1 MDQKN
6 VTKLARLVKENRVLK
21 NYTQQELADMTG
33 ISLRSIQRI
42 ENAEVSPRLY
52 TLNVLKGC
60 LDFTVEPEQQV
71 IDISAKGSLNSQQK
85 NILSIGIAVLLFL
98 LACAFVFQSPTFPEN
113 AFELSLYVA
122 AIVGFYTIVMF
133 KIWK

>member
-1 MDQKN
+1 MDQKI
-6 VTKLARLVKENRVLK
+6 ARLVKENRVLK

-60 LDFTVEPEQQV
+60 LDFTVEPEQQ
-71 IDISAKGSLNSQQK
+71 IINISAKGPFNSQQK

>member
-6 VTKLARLVKENRVLK
+6 ITEIARLVKENRVMK

-60 LDFTVEPEQQV
+60 LDFTVEPEQHV
-71 IDISAKGSLNSQQK
+71 INITTKTPLNQQQK
-85 NILSIGIAVLLFL
+85 KILSIGIAVLLIL
-98 LACAFVFQSPTFPEN
+98 LAAAFVFQSPTFPES

-122 AIVGFYTIVMF
+122 AIVGFYTVILF
-133 KIWK
+133 RIWK

>member
-6 VTKLARLVKENRVLK
+6 VTEIARLVKENRVLK
-21 NYTQQELADMTG
+21 NYTQQELAELTG

-52 TLNVLKGC
+52 TLNILKGC
-60 LDFTVEPEQQV
+60 LAFTVEPEQQV
-71 IDISAKGSLNSQQK
+71 INISVKATLNAQQK

-98 LACAFVFQSPTFPEN
+98 LACAFVFQSSTFPEN

-122 AIVGFYTIVMF
+122 AIVGVYTIMMF
-133 KIWK
+133 RIWK

>member
-6 VTKLARLVKENRVLK
+6 ITEIARLVKENRVLK
-21 NYTQQELADMTG
+21 NYTQQELAELTG

-60 LDFTVEPEQQV
+60 LDFTVESGHQV
-71 IDISAKGSLNSQQK
+71 IDITAKASLNLQQK
-85 NILSIGIAVLLFL
+85 KILSIGIAALLIL

-113 AFELSLYVA
+113 AFELSLYTA
-122 AIVGFYTIVMF
+122 GFVGFYTIIMF
-133 KIWK
+133 RIWR

>member
-6 VTKLARLVKENRVLK
+6 VTEIARLVKKNRMMK
-21 NYTQQELADMTG
+21 NYTQQELAELTG

-71 IDISAKGSLNSQQK
+71 INITTKTPLNRQQK
-85 NILSIGIAVLLFL
+85 NILSIGIAALLIL

-122 AIVGFYTIVMF
+122 GFVGFYIVVLF
-133 KIWK
+133 RIWR